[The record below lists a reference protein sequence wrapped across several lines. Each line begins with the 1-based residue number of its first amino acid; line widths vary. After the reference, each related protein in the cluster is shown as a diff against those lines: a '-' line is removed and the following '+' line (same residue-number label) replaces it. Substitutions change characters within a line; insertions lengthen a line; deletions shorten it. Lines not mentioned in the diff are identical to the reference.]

1 MSRSCGIRIGPRR
14 FELVVLDG
22 SPKRHRITAFHT
34 AEFPRGGEDPV
45 ADAAAALKAAAKQ
58 ANVPTDNV
66 AIAVDTGLA
75 AFRTLKLPDLDE
87 SKIEA
92 VLKFEVESEL
102 PQWNIDDVVIDFQKI
117 ASASGE
123 TSLLVSAVPKADI
136 AREIEVATR
145 AGVEPLEAE
154 LEATA
159 MVNAA
164 LAAEVC
170 HVDDAQVLVHVGEVS
185 TAVVVMDGARVRSM
199 RAVHIGALS
208 REPAP
213 AAPEVEKEGEGEAE
227 AEPPAEG
234 GLVEREAAEERERR
248 LEQVASRIRRELLR
262 TLSAARTANAF
273 EAVHVCGWP
282 LPGLVGSTIEGVPV
296 VELDVFEEDVSD
308 AGKPVEGAGPLVVA
322 YGVAL
327 GLLGGG
333 SVLGRLRREELRYTG
348 TFERIE
354 LPVAIAA
361 LLLVTLLAVF
371 NIFELK
377 QLRTHDEAVDL
388 WRVSSNNFMLGDM
401 RAKPPAPGNLD
412 PVPDGIKKYID
423 EVRAEN
429 EVDENGNNPE
439 VDPIRTRL
447 EQMQFVRNQLRNQVL
462 QLDRELGNTG
472 EITQPQS
479 ALEAGA
485 LVLAVL
491 GELDPAE
498 GRPALRRVDSQ
509 YQFARTGGTDTVKVT
524 LDLTFYADDAV
535 TATRNSERFTQLLRD
550 KPWVVR
556 VEPRGS
562 KEFAEGDVIG
572 ITLDGFTV
580 DCDLSKIPRGTGGGA

>member
-1 MSRSCGIRIGPRR
+1 MARSCGIRIGPRR

-22 SPKRHRITAFHT
+22 SPKKHRITAFKT
-34 AEFPRGGEDPV
+34 GELPRGGEDAMSEAV
-45 ADAAAALKAAAKQ
+45 SVLKAAAKEC
-58 ANVPTDNV
+58 NVPSDNV

-75 AFRTLKLPDLDE
+75 AFRTIKMPDLDE

-102 PQWNIDDVVIDFQKI
+102 PQWNIDDVVIDFHKI
-117 ASASGE
+117 AAASGE
-123 TSLLVSAVPKADI
+123 TSLLVSAVPKSDI
-136 AREIEVATR
+136 AREIDLSTR
-145 AGVEPLEAE
+145 AGLEPLEAE

-185 TAVVVMDGARVRSM
+185 TAIVVMDGARVRSM

-208 REPAP
+208 HEPAP
-213 AAPEVEKEGEGEAE
+213 AEAAAEGAGDEASRPAAEGES
-227 AEPPAEG
+227 PQD
-234 GLVEREAAEERERR
+234 RERR
-248 LEQVASRIRRELLR
+248 LQQVASRIRREVLR
-262 TLSAARTANAF
+262 TISGARTANTF
-273 EAVHVCGWP
+273 EAVHVCGWI
-282 LPGLVGSTIEGVPV
+282 LPGLVGSDVEGVPI
-296 VELDVFEEDVSD
+296 VELDVFEEDSSD
-308 AGKPVEGAGPLVVA
+308 VGKPVDGAGPLVVA

-327 GLLGGG
+327 RLLGGG

-354 LPVAIAA
+354 LPVAIGA

-377 QLRTHDEAVDL
+377 QVMLRNEDVNL
-388 WRVSSNNFMLGDM
+388 WRVSTNNFMLGDM

-412 PVPDGIKKYID
+412 PVPASVKKYID
-423 EVRAEN
+423 GIRAEN
-429 EVDENGNNPE
+429 EVDDSGYNPE
-439 VDPIRTRL
+439 VDSIRTRL
-447 EQMQFVRNQLRNQVL
+447 EQLQFVRNQLRNEVL
-462 QLDRELGNTG
+462 ALDRELGNTG

-479 ALEAGA
+479 ALEAGT
-485 LVLAVL
+485 LVLGVL
-491 GELDPAE
+491 AELDAAN

-509 YQFARTGGTDTVKVT
+509 YQFARTGGTDTVQVT

-535 TATRNSERFTQLLRD
+535 TATRNSEQFAQLLRD

-556 VEPRGS
+556 VESRGS
-562 KEFAEGDVIG
+562 KEFAEGELTG

-580 DCDLSKIPRGTGGGA
+580 VCDLSRIERAKGGA

>member
-1 MSRSCGIRIGPRR
+1 MARSCGIRIGPRR

-22 SPKRHRITAFHT
+22 SPKKHRITAFKT
-34 AEFPRGGEDPV
+34 GELPRGGEN
-45 ADAAAALKAAAKQ
+45 AAAEAAAVLKAAAKEC
-58 ANVPTDNV
+58 NVPSDNV

-75 AFRTLKLPDLDE
+75 AFRTLKMPDLDE

-102 PQWNIDDVVIDFQKI
+102 PQWNIDDVVIDFHKI
-117 ASASGE
+117 AAASGE
-123 TSLLVSAVPKADI
+123 TSLLVSAVPKSDI
-136 AREIEVATR
+136 AREIDLATR
-145 AGVEPLEAE
+145 AGLEPLEAE

-185 TAVVVMDGARVRSM
+185 TAIVVMDGARVRSM

-208 REPAP
+208 HEPAAAESAQEGEDGEQDKP
-213 AAPEVEKEGEGEAE
+213 AAEGES
-227 AEPPAEG
+227 PQ
-234 GLVEREAAEERERR
+234 ERERR
-248 LEQVASRIRRELLR
+248 LLQVASRIRREVLR
-262 TLSAARTANAF
+262 TISGARTANAF
-273 EAVHVCGWP
+273 EAVHVCGWI
-282 LPGLVGSTIEGVPV
+282 LPGLLGTDVEGVPV
-296 VELDVFEEDVSD
+296 VELDVFEEDTSD
-308 AGKPVEGAGPLVVA
+308 VGKPVDGAGPLVVA

-327 GLLGGG
+327 RLLGGG

-354 LPVAIAA
+354 LPVAIGA

-377 QLRTHDEAVDL
+377 QVMLRNEDVNL

-412 PVPDGIKKYID
+412 PVPASVKKYID
-423 EVRAEN
+423 GIRAEN
-429 EVDENGNNPE
+429 EPDDAGHNPE
-439 VDPIRTRL
+439 VDSIRTRL
-447 EQMQFVRNQLRNQVL
+447 EQMQFVRNQLRNEVL
-462 QLDRELGNTG
+462 ALDRELGNTG

-479 ALEAGA
+479 ALEAGT
-485 LVLAVL
+485 LVLGVL

-509 YQFARTGGTDTVKVT
+509 YQFARTGGTDTVQVT

-535 TATRNSERFTQLLRD
+535 TATRNSERYTQLLRD

-556 VEPRGS
+556 VESRGS
-562 KEFAEGDVIG
+562 KEFAEGELTG

-580 DCDLSKIPRGTGGGA
+580 VCDLSKIERAKGGA

>member
-1 MSRSCGIRIGPRR
+1 MARSCGIRIGPRR
-14 FELVVLDG
+14 YELVVLDG
-22 SPKRHRITAFHT
+22 SPKKHRITAYST
-34 AEFPRGGEDPV
+34 GEFPRGGEDP
-45 ADAAAALKAAAKQ
+45 AAEAAAVLKAAAKQ
-58 ANVPTDNV
+58 CNVPTDNV

-75 AFRTLKLPDLDE
+75 AFRTLKMPDLDE

-102 PQWNIDDVVIDFQKI
+102 PQWNIDDVIIDFLKI
-117 ASASGE
+117 DAASGE

-136 AREIEVATR
+136 AREIEIATR

-164 LAAEVC
+164 LSADVC

-213 AAPEVEKEGEGEAE
+213 AEPEAE
-227 AEPPAEG
+227 AEAEAEG
-234 GLVEREAAEERERR
+234 EVEGEAAERVPVEREAAEERERR
-248 LEQVASRIRRELLR
+248 LEQVSSRIRRELLR
-262 TLSAARTANAF
+262 TLSGARTANAF

-296 VELDVFEEDVSD
+296 VELDVFEEDTSD
-308 AGKPVEGAGPLVVA
+308 VGRPVEGAGPLVVA

-354 LPVAIAA
+354 LPVAIGA

-377 QLRTHDEAVDL
+377 RVLSNTTNVNL
-388 WRVSSNNFMLGDM
+388 WRVSTNNFMLGDM
-401 RAKPPAPGNLD
+401 RAKPPAPGNLN
-412 PVPDGIKKYID
+412 PVPEEVEKYID
-423 EVRAEN
+423 RIRAEN
-429 EVDENGNNPE
+429 EPDDDGFNPE
-439 VDPIRTRL
+439 HDADRTRI
-447 EQMQFVRNQLRNQVL
+447 EQMQFVRNQLRNKVL
-462 QLDRELGNTG
+462 ELDRELGNTG

-479 ALEAGA
+479 ALEAST

-491 GELDPAE
+491 TELDPAD
-498 GRPALRRVDSQ
+498 GRPALRRIDSQ
-509 YQFARTGGTDTVKVT
+509 YQFARTGGTDSVQVT

-535 TATRNSERFTQLLRD
+535 TATRNSERYTQLLRD

-556 VEPRGS
+556 VETRGS
-562 KEFAEGDVIG
+562 KEFAEGEVTG

-580 DCDLSKIPRGTGGGA
+580 VCDLSKIVRGGA

>member
-1 MSRSCGIRIGPRR
+1 MARSCGIRIGPRR

-34 AEFPRGGEDPV
+34 GEFPRGGDDPL
-45 ADAAAALKAAAKQ
+45 AEAAAVLKAAAKQ
-58 ANVPTDNV
+58 CNVPTDNV

-75 AFRTLKLPDLDE
+75 AFRTLKMPDLDE

-117 ASASGE
+117 ASGSGE
-123 TSLLVSAVPKADI
+123 TSLLVSAVPKTDI

-159 MVNAA
+159 MINAA
-164 LAAEVC
+164 LAAEIC

-208 REPAP
+208 REPAQ
-213 AAPEVEKEGEGEAE
+213 AAPEEEVEGAPPVDGE
-227 AEPPAEG
+227 
-234 GLVEREAAEERERR
+234 LVEREAAEERERR
-248 LEQVASRIRRELLR
+248 LEQVSSRIRREILR
-262 TLSAARTANAF
+262 TLSGARTANAF

-282 LPGLVGSTIEGVPV
+282 LPGLVGATIEGVPV

-348 TFERIE
+348 TFERVE
-354 LPVAIAA
+354 LPVAIGA

-371 NIFELK
+371 NIFELR
-377 QLRTHDEAVDL
+377 QVRTYDENVNL
-388 WRVSSNNFMLGDM
+388 WRLSTNNFMLGDM
-401 RAKPPAPGNLD
+401 RAKPPAPGNLS
-412 PVPDGIKKYID
+412 PVPDEIEKYID
-423 EVRAEN
+423 RIRAEN
-429 EVDENGNNPE
+429 EVDEGGQNPE
-439 VDPIRTRL
+439 VDEIRSRL

-462 QLDRELGNTG
+462 LLDRELGNTG

-479 ALEAGA
+479 ALEAST

-491 GELDPAE
+491 TELDPAD
-498 GRPALRRVDSQ
+498 GRPALRRIDSQ
-509 YQFARTGGTDTVKVT
+509 YQFARTGGTDSVQVT
-524 LDLTFYADDAV
+524 LDLTFYADDSV

-556 VEPRGS
+556 VESRGS
-562 KEFAEGDVIG
+562 KEFAEGELTG

-580 DCDLSKIPRGTGGGA
+580 VCDLSKLPRNAGGGA

>member
-1 MSRSCGIRIGPRR
+1 MARSCGIRIGPRR

-34 AEFPRGGEDPV
+34 GEFPRGGADPV
-45 ADAAAALKAAAKQ
+45 AEAAAVLKAAAKQ
-58 ANVPTDNV
+58 CNAPTDNV

-75 AFRTLKLPDLDE
+75 AFRTLKMPDLDE

-117 ASASGE
+117 ASGSGE
-123 TSLLVSAVPKADI
+123 TSLLVSAVPKIDI

-164 LAAEVC
+164 LSAEVC

-208 REPAP
+208 REPVPVVA
-213 AAPEVEKEGEGEAE
+213 EEQGET
-227 AEPPAEG
+227 EPPVASE
-234 GLVEREAAEERERR
+234 LVEREAAEERERR
-248 LEQVASRIRRELLR
+248 LEQVSSRIRRELLR
-262 TLSAARTANAF
+262 TLSGARTANPF

-308 AGKPVEGAGPLVVA
+308 AGKPVDGAGPLVVA

-354 LPVAIAA
+354 LPIAIGA

-377 QLRTHDEAVDL
+377 QVQTGEQNVNL
-388 WRVSSNNFMLGDM
+388 WRVSTNNFMLGDM
-401 RAKPPAPGNLD
+401 RAKPPAPGNLS
-412 PVPDGIKKYID
+412 PVPDVIEKYID
-423 EVRAEN
+423 DIRAEN
-429 EVDENGNNPE
+429 EVDESGHNPE
-439 VDPIRTRL
+439 VDEIRSRL

-462 QLDRELGNTG
+462 LLDRELGNTG

-479 ALEAGA
+479 ALEAGT

-491 GELDPAE
+491 SELDPAD
-498 GRPALRRVDSQ
+498 GRPALRRIDSQ
-509 YQFARTGGTDTVKVT
+509 YQFARTGGTDSVQVT

-535 TATRNSERFTQLLRD
+535 TATRNSERFSQLLRD

-556 VEPRGS
+556 VESRGS
-562 KEFAEGDVIG
+562 KEFAEGEVTG

-580 DCDLSKIPRGTGGGA
+580 VCDLSKIPRNAGGGA

>member
-1 MSRSCGIRIGPRR
+1 MARSCGIRIGPRR

-22 SPKRHRITAFHT
+22 SPKKHRITAFKT
-34 AEFPRGGEDPV
+34 GELPRGGEDAV
-45 ADAAAALKAAAKQ
+45 SEAVSVLKAAAKEC
-58 ANVPTDNV
+58 NVPSDNV

-75 AFRTLKLPDLDE
+75 AFRTVKMPDLDE
-87 SKIEA
+87 GKIEA

-102 PQWNIDDVVIDFQKI
+102 PQWNIDDVVIDFHKI
-117 ASASGE
+117 AAASGE
-123 TSLLVSAVPKADI
+123 TSLLVSAVPKSDI
-136 AREIEVATR
+136 AREIDLSTR
-145 AGVEPLEAE
+145 AGLEPLEAE

-164 LAAEVC
+164 LSAEVC

-185 TAVVVMDGARVRSM
+185 TAIVVMDGARVRSM

-208 REPAP
+208 HEPAP
-213 AAPEVEKEGEGEAE
+213 AEAAEGAEGEAG
-227 AEPPAEG
+227 PPAAEG
-234 GLVEREAAEERERR
+234 ESPQDRERR
-248 LEQVASRIRRELLR
+248 LQQVASRIRREVLR
-262 TLSAARTANAF
+262 TISGARTANAF
-273 EAVHVCGWP
+273 EAVHVCGWI
-282 LPGLVGSTIEGVPV
+282 LPGLVGTEVEGVPI
-296 VELDVFEEDVSD
+296 VELDVFEEDTSD
-308 AGKPVEGAGPLVVA
+308 VGKPVDGAGPLVVA

-327 GLLGGG
+327 RLLGGG

-354 LPVAIAA
+354 LPVAIGA

-377 QLRTHDEAVDL
+377 QVMLRNEDVNL
-388 WRVSSNNFMLGDM
+388 WRVSTNNFMLGDM

-412 PVPDGIKKYID
+412 PVPASVKKYID
-423 EVRAEN
+423 GIRAEN
-429 EVDENGNNPE
+429 EVDDSGYNPE
-439 VDPIRTRL
+439 VDSIRTRL
-447 EQMQFVRNQLRNQVL
+447 EQMQYVRIQLRNEVL
-462 QLDRELGNTG
+462 ALDRELGNTG

-479 ALEAGA
+479 ALEAGT
-485 LVLAVL
+485 LVLGVL
-491 GELDPAE
+491 GELDPAD

-509 YQFARTGGTDTVKVT
+509 YQFARTGGTDTVQVT

-535 TATRNSERFTQLLRD
+535 TATRNSERFAELLRG

-556 VEPRGS
+556 VESRGS
-562 KEFAEGDVIG
+562 KEFAEGELIG

-580 DCDLSKIPRGTGGGA
+580 VCDLSRIERAKEGA

>member
-1 MSRSCGIRIGPRR
+1 MARSCGIRIGPRR
-14 FELVVLDG
+14 YELVVLDG

-34 AEFPRGGEDPV
+34 GEFPRGGEDPV
-45 ADAAAALKAAAKQ
+45 AEAAAALKAAAKQ
-58 ANVPTDNV
+58 CNAPSDNV

-75 AFRTLKLPDLDE
+75 AFRTVKMPDLDD

-117 ASASGE
+117 DSASGE

-159 MVNAA
+159 MINAA

-213 AAPEVEKEGEGEAE
+213 AEAEEVVEGEA
-227 AEPPAEG
+227 PPASE
-234 GLVEREAAEERERR
+234 LVEREAAEERERR
-248 LEQVASRIRRELLR
+248 LEQVSSRIKRELLR

-273 EAVHVCGWP
+273 DAVHVCGWP

-308 AGKPVEGAGPLVVA
+308 VGKPVEGAGPLVVA

-354 LPVAIAA
+354 LPVAIGA

-377 QLRTHDEAVDL
+377 QLKTHGSDVDL
-388 WRVSSNNFMLGDM
+388 WRISSNNFMLGDM
-401 RAKPPAPGNLD
+401 RAKPPAPGYLD
-412 PVPDGIKKYID
+412 PVPEEVKKYID
-423 EVRAEN
+423 RIRAEN
-429 EVDENGNNPE
+429 EVDANGVNPE
-439 VDPIRTRL
+439 VDSERTRL

-462 QLDRELGNTG
+462 ELDRELGNTG

-491 GELDPAE
+491 GELDPAD

-509 YQFARTGGTDTVKVT
+509 YQFARTGGTDTVQVT

-535 TATRNSERFTQLLRD
+535 TATRNSERFTQHLRD

-572 ITLDGFTV
+572 ITLDGFTIV
-580 DCDLSKIPRGTGGGA
+580 CDVSKIAPKAPEGGP